1 MDRLV
6 IIMEITNYAVTVVI
20 TAYNL
25 EKYIDSCFDGLVSQD
40 MQDFDVL
47 FVNDASTD
55 KTMEMV
61 SRWKEHFKSR
71 LHILDLDNNTGMP
84 ALARNA
90 ALDSGLIDGE
100 YVLFIDGDDLIENNM
115 LSKLYNTALQGEKA
129 DVCICAFD
137 RIDKATG
144 KRIST
149 DMKGFPS
156 EYFITGDDD
165 MLAFINTSPWNKL
178 WNYDVIRELRY
189 PSFKVGEEVSF
200 NFRGYMAANKIR
212 FIDDVLIHYMV
223 HRDSVISNTE
233 EKTIWDFAED
243 LKKLEREV
251 PEKYKNVVQLII
263 FIHIG
268 LSMAT
273 RACEND
279 KVDFNDYSKKINLYF
294 NEFRW
299 FEGNDFLSFM
309 NLSRRGLKGICIW
322 LAFLMYKF
330 RGGGKVIRVGYK
342 LSKRMRF

>member
-1 MDRLV
+1 MEMKNFV
-6 IIMEITNYAVTVVI
+6 ITVVI

-25 EKYIDSCFDGLVSQD
+25 EKYVDSCFEGLVSQD

-55 KTMEMV
+55 KTMEKV
-61 SRWKEHFKSR
+61 AVWAEYFNAR
-71 LHILDLDNNTGMP
+71 LHILDLEKNTGMP

-90 ALDSGLIDGE
+90 ALDSGMIDGE
-100 YVLFIDGDDLIENNM
+100 YVLFIDGDDLLESNM
-115 LSKLYNTALQGEKA
+115 LSKLYNTVTKGEKA

-137 RIDKATG
+137 RIDKETG
-144 KRIST
+144 KTIGV

-156 EYFITGDDD
+156 EYHITGTDD

-178 WNYDVIRELRY
+178 WKYDVVKELRY

-200 NFRGYMAANKIR
+200 NFRGYMASNKIR
-212 FIDDVLIHYMV
+212 FVDDVLIHYMV
-223 HRDSVISNTE
+223 HRDSVISNTD

-243 LKKLEREV
+243 LKKLEKDV

-273 RACEND
+273 RACENGKD
-279 KVDFNDYSKKINLYF
+279 DLGKYLKKINMYF
-294 NEFRW
+294 NEFNW
-299 FEGNDFLSFM
+299 FRGNHLMSFI
-309 NLSRRGLKGICIW
+309 NLYKRGLKGICIW
-322 LAFLMYKF
+322 FTLVMYKCKLF
-330 RGGGKVIRVGYK
+330 GKTIRFGHRV
-342 LSKRMRF
+342 SKRLRF